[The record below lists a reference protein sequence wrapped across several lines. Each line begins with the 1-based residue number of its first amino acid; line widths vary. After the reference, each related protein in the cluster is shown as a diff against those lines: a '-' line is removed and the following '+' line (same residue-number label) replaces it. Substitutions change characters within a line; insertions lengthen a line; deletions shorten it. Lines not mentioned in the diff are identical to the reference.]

1 MALEIARR
9 GSFLIVVVIVVLL
22 ALPARKA
29 IDGSTV
35 LRGCVQD
42 QNRLKPILNSWHPA
56 RRDFI
61 SRTFIL
67 YYWLSSG
74 DLQFKILIR
83 EAVQEG

>member
-35 LRGCVQD
+35 LRGCVQ
-42 QNRLKPILNSWHPA
+42 RS
-56 RRDFI
+56 
-61 SRTFIL
+61 
-67 YYWLSSG
+67 
-74 DLQFKILIR
+74 
-83 EAVQEG
+83 E